1 MNKEEKWL
9 LGSYAGEKYEWV
21 AHKGFE
27 QNVYGC
33 SVCGNEAYWDTDYGQ
48 QLFRYCPYCGA
59 RMIDFEEKEDD
70 DEKYKRYVRSVLGVR
85 RKKRE
90 ADKADN

>member
-48 QLFRYCPYCGA
+48 
-59 RMIDFEEKEDD
+59 
-70 DEKYKRYVRSVLGVR
+70 
-85 RKKRE
+85 
-90 ADKADN
+90 